1 VAKDPVCGMFVDEN
15 TASITRTVR
24 GTTWYFCC
32 ESCAK
37 TFEKPESEIKRLKIL
52 FVAGVALTIPIA
64 LMTYFVIL
72 PATINNYVLFLLETP
87 VQFIVGWRFYR
98 GTYDAFKNR
107 MGNMDVLIATGTT
120 AAWAYSSAITFVP
133 GFFPVSGVY
142 FDAAAMI
149 LTLILLGNLLEHVAK
164 GRASEAVRRLMDLQ
178 PRMAHILRSSGEV
191 EGDVPIESV
200 GVGDLLVVRPG
211 ERIPVDGIVI
221 EGNSA
226 VDQSAITGESIPL
239 EKATGDEVIG
249 ATINTSGLLKIRA
262 TKIGA
267 DTVLSK
273 IVKLVEEA
281 QMTRA
286 PIQRLADRVAAY
298 FVPTVVLVALG
309 AGAGR
314 YLLGG
319 LPLNFAVLAFVSVII
334 IACPCALGLAT
345 PAAILV
351 GTSKG
356 AQNGILIK
364 GGEYLETARKL
375 EAIVFDKTGTLTGG
389 TPSVTD
395 IVATGGRSEEQVLQL
410 AALAERGSEHP
421 LGRAVLH
428 AAEKRGLKI
437 SVPSSFKAVPG
448 QGVVIEYGGQNF
460 LLGNRK
466 LNAAHD
472 LDLRSVE
479 PSIARLEAEGKTVMI
494 LSSEKEPLG
503 VIGLADTL
511 KEDAVEAVKMLQRMN
526 IEVVM
531 LTGDNSQTAKAIAGK
546 LGIERIMTNVLPEQK
561 ELIIRQ
567 LQNEGQVVG
576 MVGDGINDAPALAAA
591 NVGIAIGSGTDVA
604 VETGGIVLIRNNLL
618 DVVTA
623 IKLSKATVRKIKQN
637 LFWAFCYN
645 VALIPIAA
653 GALVPFFG
661 PGVYNYLPILA
672 AGAMATSSFGVVT
685 NSLLLKRFKP

>member
-1 VAKDPVCGMFVDEN
+1 MFVEES
-15 TASITRTVR
+15 TASITRTIR
-24 GTTWYFCC
+24 GTKWYFCC
-32 ESCAK
+32 ENCAK
-37 TFEKPESEIKRLKIL
+37 TFEKPEAEIKQLKIL

-64 LMTYFVIL
+64 LLTYFAIL

-87 VQFIVGWRFYR
+87 VQFIVGRRFYR
-98 GTYDAFKNR
+98 GTYDAFRNR

-120 AAWAYSSAITFVP
+120 AAWAYSTAITFTP
-133 GFFPVSGVY
+133 TFFPVSGAY

-178 PRMAHILRSSGEV
+178 PRMGHVLRNGGEI
-191 EGDVPIESV
+191 DVPVESV

-211 ERIPVDGIVI
+211 ERIPVDGTVM
-221 EGNSA
+221 EGSSA
-226 VDQSAITGESIPL
+226 VDQSAITGESIPV
-239 EKATGDEVIG
+239 EKAAGDEVIG

-262 TKIGA
+262 TKVGA

-281 QMTRA
+281 QMARA

-298 FVPTVVLVALG
+298 FVPAVVLIAIA
-309 AGAGR
+309 AGAGW
-314 YLLGG
+314 YLFGG

-351 GTSKG
+351 GTAKG

-364 GGEYLETARKL
+364 GGEYLETAHKL
-375 EAIVFDKTGTLTGG
+375 DAIVFDKTGTLTRG

-395 IVATGGRSEEQVLQL
+395 IVTTGGYSEEQVLQL
-410 AALAERGSEHP
+410 AAVAERGSEHP
-421 LGRAVLH
+421 LGRAVLL
-428 AAEKRGLKI
+428 AAEEKGLK
-437 SVPSSFKAVPG
+437 VPEPSSFKAVPG
-448 QGVVIEYGGQNF
+448 QGVLIEYGGKTL

-466 LNAAHD
+466 LTTSRN

-479 PSIARLEAEGKTVMI
+479 PSIGRLEAEGKTVMI
-494 LSSEKEPLG
+494 LSSEKEPIG
-503 VIGLADTL
+503 IIGLADIL
-511 KEDAVEAVKMLQRMN
+511 KEDAVEAVKRLQQMN

-531 LTGDNSQTAKAIAGK
+531 LTGDNSQTANAIAGK
-546 LGIERIMTNVLPEQK
+546 LGIEKIVADVIPEQK

-567 LQNEGQVVG
+567 LQNEGKVVG

-604 VETGGIVLIRNNLL
+604 VETGGIVLIGNRLL

-623 IKLSKATVRKIKQN
+623 IRLSKATVRKIKQN

-645 VALIPIAA
+645 MALIPIAA

-661 PGVYNYLPILA
+661 AGVYNFLPFLA
-672 AGAMATSSFGVVT
+672 AGAMAISSVTVVS
-685 NSLLLKRFKP
+685 NSLLLNRFKP